1 MLLHVNDDVLSRDHE
16 QFIFGVKRKDTD
28 ASVVGHVFDLSPTG
42 HLMTF
47 HVDQGAQIHDGGIA
61 LQDPFKHRGCGN
73 SLHHIGGDV
82 AKGLVGNIRS
92 MLSFHAEVVKGLAV
106 GCEGSIPTQWR
117 CAQATD
123 IGFK

>member
-1 MLLHVNDDVLSRDHE
+1 
-16 QFIFGVKRKDTD
+16 
-28 ASVVGHVFDLSPTG
+28 
-42 HLMTF
+42 MTF
-47 HVDQGAQIHDGGIA
+47 HVNQGAQIHDGGVA
-61 LQDPFKHRGCGN
+61 LQDSLKHGGCGD

-92 MLSFHAEVVKGLAV
+92 MLSLHTEVVKGLAV
-106 GCEGSIPTQWR
+106 GCEGAIPTQWR